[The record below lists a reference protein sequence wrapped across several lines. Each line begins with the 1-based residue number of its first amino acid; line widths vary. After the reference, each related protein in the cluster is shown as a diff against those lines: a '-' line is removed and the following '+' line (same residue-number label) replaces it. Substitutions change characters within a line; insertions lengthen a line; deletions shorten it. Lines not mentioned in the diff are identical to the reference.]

1 MVKETKASQLRK
13 MLNGT
18 KLILVAGAHDGLTA
32 KLAERNGFHAVWASG
47 LGISAIQ
54 TVPDAS
60 ILTMTELLQAAIV
73 MNDACNLPI
82 IADCD
87 SGFGNIHNVVRM
99 VEKYEGAGIAGVCIE
114 DKVYPKINSF
124 DNGQQKLVSI
134 EDFCA
139 KIRAAKATQKDSDFV
154 LLARVEALIAGL
166 GQDEAYNR
174 ACAYAQAGADAIL
187 IHFKQKTVDEIAEF
201 MSRWNLDVP
210 IVLVPTKYPDITFN
224 ELEFLGVRMS
234 IYANQA
240 LRGSVSAIDSILKRI
255 MEKGST
261 RDIEGE
267 IASIE
272 DIFELQDIP
281 KMKQKELKFHKP
293 KNATT

>member
-1 MVKETKASQLRK
+1 LKIKSIRKSTLLIMDSRNWFQLK
-13 MLNGT
+13 
-18 KLILVAGAHDGLTA
+18 I
-32 KLAERNGFHAVWASG
+32 F
-47 LGISAIQ
+47 
-54 TVPDAS
+54 VPKF
-60 ILTMTELLQAAIV
+60 V
-73 MNDACNLPI
+73 LPKQP
-82 IADCD
+82 
-87 SGFGNIHNVVRM
+87 R
-99 VEKYEGAGIAGVCIE
+99 
-114 DKVYPKINSF
+114 
-124 DNGQQKLVSI
+124 
-134 EDFCA
+134 
-139 KIRAAKATQKDSDFV
+139 KIRISY
-154 LLARVEALIAGL
+154 RVEALIAGM

-187 IHFKQKTVDEIAEF
+187 IHSKQKTVDEIAEF

-261 RDIEGE
+261 RDIEEE

-272 DIFELQDIP
+272 DIFELQDIS